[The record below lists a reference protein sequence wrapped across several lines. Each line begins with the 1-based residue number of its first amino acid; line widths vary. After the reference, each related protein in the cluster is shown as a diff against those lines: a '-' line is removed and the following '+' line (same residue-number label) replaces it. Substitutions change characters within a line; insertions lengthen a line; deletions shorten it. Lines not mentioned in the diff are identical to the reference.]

1 MKAAVL
7 YSGGKD
13 SSLIAVILQRLGYQV
28 ELLTANFG
36 VFPSWKSA
44 AKSASS
50 LGFKHRI
57 LRGEKSLLTEAV
69 DMILEDGFPNQGINF
84 LHHKTLRR
92 AAENYQLIADGTRRD
107 DRIPKLDIKEI
118 QSFEDSKDVQYINL
132 AGWGHRTINQLS
144 EQLFN
149 LVKEPTSMENNSDYE
164 IEIRYLIT
172 QLEGEEIAGKLFP
185 PHIQSRVIGWREY
198 EQK

>member
-13 SSLIAVILQRLGYQV
+13 SSLMAVILKRLGYEV

-44 AKSASS
+44 ANSASC

-57 LRGEKSLLTEAV
+57 LDAKSTLLEGAV
-69 DMILEDGFPNQGINF
+69 NMILEDGFPNNGINH
-84 LHHKTLRR
+84 LHREVLRL
-92 AAENYQLIADGTRRD
+92 AAENYSLVADGTRRD
-107 DRIPKLDIKEI
+107 DRVPKLNSAEI
-118 QSFEDSKDVQYINL
+118 QSFEDSNNVQYLNL
-132 AGWGHRTINQLS
+132 AGWGHKTINQLS
-144 EQLFN
+144 EQFFSV
-149 LVKEPTSMENNSDYE
+149 VKEPTSMENNSDYE

-172 QLEGEEIAGKLFP
+172 RGEGEDTACKLFP
-185 PHIQSRVIGWREY
+185 PHIQSRVIGWRED

>member
-13 SSLIAVILQRLGYQV
+13 SSLMAVILKRLGYEV

-44 AKSASS
+44 KNSASC

-57 LRGEKSLLTEAV
+57 LEAKSPLLEGAV
-69 DMILEDGFPNQGINF
+69 NMILKDGFPNNGINH
-84 LHHKTLRR
+84 LHREVLQL
-92 AAENYQLIADGTRRD
+92 AAEKYPLVADGTRRD
-107 DRIPKLDIKEI
+107 DRVPKLNPNEI
-118 QSFEDSKDVQYINL
+118 QSFEDSKGIQYLNL

-144 EQLFN
+144 KQLFK
-149 LVKEPTSMENNSDYE
+149 LVKEPTSMNNNSDYE
-164 IEIRYLIT
+164 IEIRFLINE
-172 QLEGEEIAGKLFP
+172 LEGEDAANKLFP
-185 PHIQSRVIGWREY
+185 PHIQSRVIGWRED

>member
-13 SSLIAVILQRLGYQV
+13 SSLMAVILKRLGYEV

-44 AKSASS
+44 ANSASC

-57 LRGEKSLLTEAV
+57 LDAKSTLLEGAV
-69 DMILEDGFPNQGINF
+69 SMILKDGFPNNGINH
-84 LHHKTLRR
+84 LHREVLRL
-92 AAENYQLIADGTRRD
+92 AAENYSLVADGTRRD
-107 DRIPKLDIKEI
+107 DRVPKLNSAEI
-118 QSFEDSKDVQYINL
+118 QSFEDSNNVQYLNL
-132 AGWGHRTINQLS
+132 AGWGHKTINQLS
-144 EQLFN
+144 EQFFSV
-149 LVKEPTSMENNSDYE
+149 VKEPTSMENNSDYE

-172 QLEGEEIAGKLFP
+172 RDEGEDTACKLFP

>member
-13 SSLIAVILQRLGYQV
+13 SSLMAVILQRLGYQV

-36 VFPSWKSA
+36 MFPTWKSA
-44 AKSASS
+44 AESASG
-50 LGFKHRI
+50 LGFKHHI
-57 LRGEKSLLTEAV
+57 LKVNRVILEEAV
-69 DMILEDGFPNQGINF
+69 LTILKDGFPNHGINQ
-84 LHHKTLRR
+84 LHREVLKL
-92 AAENYQLIADGTRRD
+92 AAESYSVVADGTRRD
-107 DRIPKLDIKEI
+107 DRVPKLDINEI
-118 QSFEDSKDVQYINL
+118 QSFEDSKGVQYLNL
-132 AGWGHRTINQLS
+132 SGWGHKTINQLS

-164 IEIRYLIT
+164 IEIRHLIT
-172 QLEGEEIAGKLFP
+172 QMEGEGAANKLFP
-185 PHIQSRVIGWREY
+185 PHIQSRVIGWKEN

>member
-44 AKSASS
+44 TESASC

-57 LRGEKSLLTEAV
+57 LKADHTILEEAA
-69 DMILEDGFPNQGINF
+69 DMILKDGFPNHGINQ
-84 LHHKTLRR
+84 LHREALKL
-92 AAENYQLIADGTRRD
+92 AAENYPVVADGTRRD
-107 DRIPKLDIKEI
+107 DRVPKLDINQI
-118 QSFEDSKDVQYINL
+118 QSFEDSKSVQYLNL
-132 AGWGHRTINQLS
+132 AGWGHKTINQLS

-172 QLEGEEIAGKLFP
+172 QIEGEDAASKLFP
-185 PHIQSRVIGWREY
+185 PHIQSRVIGWRED

>member
-13 SSLIAVILQRLGYQV
+13 SSLMAVILKRLGYQV

-44 AKSASS
+44 AGSASS
-50 LGFKHRI
+50 LGFQHRI
-57 LRGEKSLLTEAV
+57 LEADSTLLEGVV
-69 DMILEDGFPNQGINF
+69 DMILKDGFPNNGINH
-84 LHHKTLRR
+84 LHREVLQL
-92 AAENYQLIADGTRRD
+92 AAEKYPLVADGTRRD
-107 DRIPKLDIKEI
+107 DRVPKLNLNEI
-118 QSFEDSKDVQYINL
+118 QSFEDSNGIQYLNL
-132 AGWGHRTINQLS
+132 AGWGHKTINQLS
-144 EQLFN
+144 EQFFSV
-149 LVKEPTSMENNSDYE
+149 VKEPTSMNNNSDYE
-164 IEIRYLIT
+164 IEIRFLINECECEDT
-172 QLEGEEIAGKLFP
+172 ANKLFP

>member
-13 SSLIAVILQRLGYQV
+13 SSLIAVILKRLGYEV

-44 AKSASS
+44 ANSASC

-57 LRGEKSLLTEAV
+57 LDAKSTLLEGAV
-69 DMILEDGFPNQGINF
+69 NMILEDGFPNNGINH
-84 LHHKTLRR
+84 LHREVLRL
-92 AAENYQLIADGTRRD
+92 AAENYSLVADGTRRD
-107 DRIPKLDIKEI
+107 DRVPKLNSAEI
-118 QSFEDSKDVQYINL
+118 QSFEDSNNVQYLNL
-132 AGWGHRTINQLS
+132 AGWGHKTINQLS
-144 EQLFN
+144 EQFFSV
-149 LVKEPTSMENNSDYE
+149 VKEPTSMENNSDYE

-172 QLEGEEIAGKLFP
+172 RDEGENTACKLFP
-185 PHIQSRVIGWREY
+185 PHIQSRVIGWRED

>member
-13 SSLIAVILQRLGYQV
+13 SSLVAVILQRLGYQV

-44 AKSASS
+44 AKSASC
-50 LGFKHRI
+50 LGYKHHI
-57 LRGEKSLLTEAV
+57 LKLNRNIVEDAV
-69 DMILEDGFPNQGINF
+69 DIILKDGFPNQGINH
-84 LHHKTLRR
+84 LHREVLKQ
-92 AAENYQLIADGTRRD
+92 AAEKYPVVADGTRRD
-107 DRIPKLDIKEI
+107 DRVPKLDLNEI
-118 QSFEDSKDVQYINL
+118 QSFEDSKNVQYLNL
-132 AGWGHRTINQLS
+132 AGWGHKTINQLS

-149 LVKEPTSMENNSDYE
+149 LVKEPTNMENNSDYE

-172 QLEGEEIAGKLFP
+172 QLEGKEVAGKLFP
-185 PHIQSRVIGWREY
+185 PHIQSRVIGWIKD